1 MPADDDTLVPW
12 VALSLIPNLGGRT
25 ITRLLECFGAL
36 DAVLSASAEELQ
48 EVPGIG
54 PKLAAAIRSVNVAD
68 TRQAL
73 TRWQAEG
80 VRVLLWHTPDYPPAL
95 NDLPDAPPVLFCR
108 GTLQKEDRRAVALVG
123 TRQPTAQSSHA
134 AAALAAGYA
143 ARGWT
148 VISGLA
154 SGIDTVA
161 HRAAL
166 RAGGRTLAVLG
177 SGVCAVYPPG
187 NRILAEQLTERGA
200 LLSETHPQAAPSA
213 PTLVARNRLI
223 SGLSRAVIVVEA
235 GADSGCLHAVRFAR
249 AQGRPVFAMIN
260 AARGNAR
267 VLAEGAHPL
276 PADSAAF
283 EALEQILGEEE

>member
-1 MPADDDTLVPW
+1 MSADDGMLAQW

-25 ITRLLECFGAL
+25 ITRLLERFGSL
-36 DAVLSASAEELQ
+36 DEVLSASADELQ
-48 EVPGIG
+48 QVAGIG
-54 PKLAAAIRSVNVAD
+54 PKLAAAIRGVKVAE

-73 TRWQAEG
+73 AHWQADG
-80 VRVLLWHTPDYPPAL
+80 VRVLLWHTPGYPSAL

-108 GTLQKEDRRAVALVG
+108 GTWQKDDRRAVALVG
-123 TRQPTAQSSHA
+123 TRQPTVQGCHA
-134 AAALAAGYA
+134 AATLAAGCA

-154 SGIDTVA
+154 TGIDTVA
-161 HRAAL
+161 HQSAL
-166 RAGGRTLAVLG
+166 EAGGRTLAVLG

-187 NRILAEQLTERGA
+187 NRALAERLIERGA
-200 LLSETHPQAAPSA
+200 LFSETHPHAAPSA

-249 AQGRPVFAMIN
+249 AQGRAVFAVLSG
-260 AARGNAR
+260 ARGNAR
-267 VLAEGAHPL
+267 ALAEGAHPL
-276 PADSAAF
+276 PADGAAF
-283 EALEQILGEEE
+283 EALERILGQEE